1 MAEVYFW
8 DASALVKVFVS
19 NEKNHQLAQSLFNP
33 VESVNLTNTFVFYE
47 SLGVIKRKAGGK
59 KINEQA
65 YQNICERLFDSVSL
79 GKLKVYEIKI
89 QFPDQLLAIRDI
101 RKVYPRLDYSDAI
114 QLLALN
120 KTIKMPLPVFYK
132 QFLTA
137 DNSLAEAAQKEGI
150 EVINLND
157 EL

>member
-19 NEKNHQLAQSLFNP
+19 NEKNHHLAQSLFNP
-33 VESVNLTNTFVFYE
+33 VENLNLTNTFVFYE
-47 SLGVIKRKAGGK
+47 SLGVFKRKAGDK
-59 KINEQA
+59 RKNEQA
-65 YQNICERLFDSVSL
+65 YQNICEGLFDSVSL
-79 GKLKVYEIKI
+79 GRLKVYEIKI

-101 RKVYPRLDYSDAI
+101 RKVYPKIDYSDAI
-114 QLLALN
+114 QLLVLN
-120 KTIKMPLPVFYK
+120 KTIEMPLKYFYK
-132 QFLTA
+132 HFLTA

-157 EL
+157 EW